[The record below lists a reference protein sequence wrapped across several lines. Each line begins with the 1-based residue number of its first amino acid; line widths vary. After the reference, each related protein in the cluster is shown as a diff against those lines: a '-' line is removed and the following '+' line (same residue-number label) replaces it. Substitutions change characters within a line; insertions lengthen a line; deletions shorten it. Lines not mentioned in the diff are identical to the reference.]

1 METINS
7 KVMKLAHANYK
18 EALKDHA
25 ARVAKFEANKAQ
37 MTPAQQASEVARLE
51 KKAPAFK
58 GCLKHAWYV
67 CKIDYES
74 KRDKAV
80 KAKAA
85 KAQAAAQAAAN
96 ALIEGQ
102 TDITNDPAR
111 VEKIARNI
119 NAFNTYY
126 DYIDTN
132 NGQWAFF
139 NDLRGKIGAVLFKLN
154 QQSKAA
160 VKALCQ
166 PQQAL
171 YFGL

>member
-18 EALKDHA
+18 TAVKE
-25 ARVAKFEANKAQ
+25 NKQ
-37 MTPAQQASEVARLE
+37 LIQSYENDTKL
-51 KKAPAFK
+51 PAFIK
-58 GCLKHAWYV
+58 ERDLKELRSQVIEFRTYLIEAWQTIKMSYT
-67 CKIDYES
+67 S
-74 KRDKAV
+74 QRDQR
-80 KAKAA
+80 KAA
-85 KAQAAAQAAAN
+85 KETKKQQAAKAAAQAA
-96 ALIEGQ
+96 LKGQ
-102 TDITNDPAR
+102 TDITNDTAR
-111 VEKIARNI
+111 IEKIARNI

-154 QQSKAA
+154 QQSKEA

>member
-51 KKAPAFK
+51 KKAPTFK

-74 KRDKAV
+74 QRDKAA

-85 KAQAAAQAAAN
+85 KAQAAK
-96 ALIEGQ
+96 EGQ
-102 TDITNDPAR
+102 TDITNDTAR
-111 VEKIARNI
+111 IEKIARNI

>member
-1 METINS
+1 MEKINS
-7 KVMKLAHANYK
+7 KVMKKAHANYK
-18 EALKDHA
+18 ELVIDHA

-37 MTPAQQASEVARLE
+37 MTPEEQAREAARLE
-51 KKAPAFK
+51 SKAPTFS
-58 GCLKHAWYV
+58 GCLKHAWFI
-67 CKIDYES
+67 CLLGYET
-74 KRDKAV
+74 KKQQAA

-85 KAQAAAQAAAN
+85 KAQAAAQAA
-96 ALIEGQ
+96 LKGQ

-111 VEKIARNI
+111 IEKIARNI

>member
-74 KRDKAV
+74 QRDKAA

-85 KAQAAAQAAAN
+85 KAQAAAQAAK
-96 ALIEGQ
+96 EGQ

-139 NDLRGKIGAVLFKLN
+139 SDLRGKIINVLYKLN

>member
-7 KVMKLAHANYK
+7 KVRKKAHANYK
-18 EALKDHA
+18 ELVIDHA

-37 MTPAQQASEVARLE
+37 MTSEEQAREAARLE

-74 KRDKAV
+74 KRDKAA
-80 KAKAA
+80 KAK
-85 KAQAAAQAAAN
+85 AAAQAAAN
-96 ALIEGQ
+96 ALIEGK
-102 TDITNDPAR
+102 TDITNDTAR
-111 VEKIARNI
+111 IEKIARNI

>member
-18 EALKDHA
+18 EALKDHV

-37 MTPAQQASEVARLE
+37 MTPEEQAREAARLE

-74 KRDKAV
+74 QRDKAA

-85 KAQAAAQAAAN
+85 KAQSAAQAAK
-96 ALIEGQ
+96 EGQ

-139 NDLRGKIGAVLFKLN
+139 SDLRGKIINVLYKLN

-160 VKALCQ
+160 VKALCH

>member
-18 EALKDHA
+18 EALKDHV

-37 MTPAQQASEVARLE
+37 MTPEEQAREAARLE

-74 KRDKAV
+74 QRDKAA

-85 KAQAAAQAAAN
+85 KAQAAAQAAK
-96 ALIEGQ
+96 EGQ

-139 NDLRGKIGAVLFKLN
+139 SDLRGKIINVLNKLN